1 MYKNDLIYER
11 LRMATHEERMGICM
25 DLKMHY
31 NPSVSLDLIS
41 KEYRSAA
48 GHSIMNLTRP
58 DHALQYKTILID
70 VADKLKPGI
79 FWTNFKMDDNYSEI
93 DIEEKITE
101 YANKRFEEAFKKMT
115 PDEREKA
122 REILE
127 EKMRNLGASQASIN
141 ATVTAFTSGS
151 IGIAL
156 ATPAA
161 MSVFYTST
169 QLLITA
175 VFGTAIV
182 PTTLQLFLTGTGVGI
197 AVAAPM
203 LAVTL
208 GGPAYRKIISV
219 TMRLIAI
226 RKRKEANLLT

>member
-11 LRMATHEERMGICM
+11 LRMANHEELMGICM
-25 DLKMHY
+25 DLKMPY

-41 KEYRSAA
+41 KKYRQVA
-48 GHSIMNLTRP
+48 GHSIMNFTRSAHSLP
-58 DHALQYKTILID
+58 YKRILID
-70 VADKLKPGI
+70 VADKLKPGL
-79 FWTNFKMDDNYSEI
+79 FWSGYKMDDDSSEF

-101 YANKRFEEAFKKMT
+101 FANHRL
-115 PDEREKA
+115 EKA
-122 REILE
+122 FEKMSQEERDRAKDILE
-127 EKMRNLGASQASIN
+127 EKLRGLGVSQSAIN

-151 IGIAL
+151 VGIAL

-169 QLLITA
+169 QVLIAA
-175 VFGTAIV
+175 VFGAAVV
-182 PTTLQLFLTGTGVGI
+182 PTTLQLLLTGTGVGL

-208 GGPAYRKIISV
+208 GGPAYRKTIPI
-219 TMRLIAI
+219 TMKLIAI
-226 RKRKEANLLT
+226 RKRSEAKLLL

>member
-1 MYKNDLIYER
+1 MYKNDMIYER
-11 LRMATHEERMGICM
+11 LRMATHEELMGICM
-25 DLKMHY
+25 DLKMSY
-31 NPSVSLDLIS
+31 NPSVSLDSIS
-41 KEYRSAA
+41 KQYRKAA

-58 DHALQYKTILID
+58 THSLPYKRILID
-70 VADKLKPGI
+70 VADKLKPGLL
-79 FWTNFKMDDNYSEI
+79 WTGFKMDDDFSEI

-101 YANKRFEEAFKKMT
+101 FANKRIEKAFEKKT
-115 PDEREKA
+115 PGEREKA
-122 REILE
+122 REIIE
-127 EKMRNLGASQASIN
+127 EKMRSLGASQATIN

-151 IGIAL
+151 VGIAL

-169 QLLITA
+169 QVLVAA

-182 PTTLQLFLTGTGVGI
+182 PTTLQLFLTGTGVGL

-208 GGPAYRKIISV
+208 GGPAYRKTIPV
-219 TMRLIAI
+219 TMRMIAI
-226 RKRKEANLLT
+226 RKRKEAKLLT